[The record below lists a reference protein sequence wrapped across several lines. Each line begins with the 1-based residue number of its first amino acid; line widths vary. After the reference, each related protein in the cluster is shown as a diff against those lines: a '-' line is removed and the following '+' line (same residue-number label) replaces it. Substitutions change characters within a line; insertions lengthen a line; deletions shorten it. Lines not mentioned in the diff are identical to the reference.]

1 MFFWSENL
9 LETFL
14 IKNKTKATVLIF
26 FSIFQICLSQNKISS
41 KGGFISPISK
51 SFEGQEP
58 EAYWIWDSGDPNP
71 KNYYLHIRKTINL
84 NRLIKEAKVYVSAFS
99 FAEIY
104 INGVYI
110 DRVPTNPDPE
120 YQTYE
125 EIDISPYL
133 KLGKNTIAALV
144 FNAGE
149 GLHHRM
155 NGRGGF
161 FFQAKIIDFNEK
173 IIKLNSDKSWLVTK
187 AIAWDN
193 NTDHR
198 QVDHTIGRK
207 EKYDARL
214 SFENWEQ
221 NYFDDSDWENATEIG
236 VPPIDPWNK
245 IVVINRERT
254 YLKNI
259 TPEREWSR
267 NGLHIYDFGKAIT
280 AYPSFTVN
288 AIKSGLTLEI
298 GTAESLGKD
307 SIPLMTD
314 NVNYMDSYITKKGLQ
329 SWHPITWRAFR
340 YLAVKEN
347 EEVKIKNVLAKF
359 RSFPVKNRG
368 YFSCSDKMLNDI
380 WEIGRW
386 SMQICAQDTWMD
398 TPWREQTQYIGGDSR
413 YMVRYSAYS
422 FDTNIKLLHDYNIL
436 SGAFSQRFSDKG
448 AIRGRH
454 PTDYRLGINTSTYI
468 PDYQLEWILML
479 KEHFI
484 FYKDYELVRQLYPNL
499 KLLLKYFENY
509 VSDER
514 KLLGKVPGWVVL
526 DHPDTFKMDVGGEN
540 TAMNCLYFGALNSAA
555 WLANNIIGDL
565 DQANLWYKKAKEI
578 KQSVQKFMW
587 LNNEKLF
594 KDGFESSRITQQTQ
608 VYALKYGLVD
618 ENFKPSLVKF
628 IEAQG
633 KSCEQSFSY
642 WLLNS
647 MFSEGRGQWALDYIR
662 KNWGEQMNRNDFNG
676 AWFENWIPK
685 LGRSKS
691 HAWCAGPTAL
701 LPEKILGI
709 EPILPGWKKFKIKP
723 NLYDLDWCKGIIPS
737 LAGDIDV
744 KLKKL
749 RKENLEVGIQIKAII
764 PLNTSSKIYVPAQ
777 ESKYFTIEVNDKE
790 IWKNGKFL
798 PIDSNIN
805 FENIFDNYIVLE
817 FRPGSYTINALKNN

>member
-14 IKNKTKATVLIF
+14 IKNKTKTTVLIF

-155 NGRGGF
+155 KGRGGF

-280 AYPSFTVN
+280 AYPRFTVN
-288 AIKSGLTLEI
+288 TIKSGLTLEI

-307 SIPLMTD
+307 SIPLITD

-347 EEVKIKNVLAKF
+347 EKIKIKNVLAKF

-454 PTDYRLGINTSTYI
+454 PTDYHLGMNTSAYI

-484 FYKDYELVRQLYPNL
+484 FYEDYELVRQLYPNL

-555 WLANNIIGDL
+555 WLASNIIGDL

-587 LNNEKLF
+587 LHNEKLF

-790 IWKNGKFL
+790 IWNNGKFL

>member
-1 MFFWSENL
+1 MKIKKGT
-9 LETFL
+9 TFL
-14 IKNKTKATVLIF
+14 F
-26 FSIFQICLSQNKISS
+26 FFTIFQLCVCQNKISS

-51 SFEGQEP
+51 SFEGQKP
-58 EAYWIWDSGDPNP
+58 EAHWIWDSGDPNP

-84 NRLIKEAKVYVSAFS
+84 NKLIKEAKVYVSAFS

-104 INGVYI
+104 INGIYI

-125 EIDISPYL
+125 KIDISRYL
-133 KLGKNTIAALV
+133 KLGKNTIAALI

-173 IIKLNSDKSWLVTK
+173 IIKLNSDKSWLIAK

-193 NTDHR
+193 NADHR

-236 VPPIDPWNK
+236 VPPIDPWNN
-245 IVVINRERT
+245 ILVINRERT
-254 YLKNI
+254 YLKNMA
-259 TPEREWSR
+259 PKREWNK

-280 AYPSFTVN
+280 AYPNFTVN
-288 AIKSGLTLEI
+288 AIKSGFTLEI
-298 GTAESLGKD
+298 GTAESLSKD

-314 NVNYMDSYITKKGLQ
+314 NVNYIDSYITKKGVQ
-329 SWHPITWRAFR
+329 SWHPVTWRAFR
-340 YLAVKEN
+340 YLAVKQN

-422 FDTNIKLLHDYNIL
+422 FDTNIKLLHDYNLL

-454 PTDYRLGINTSTYI
+454 PTDYRLGINTSAYI

-479 KEHFI
+479 KEHFM

-555 WLANNIIGDL
+555 WLASNIIGDL

-587 LNNEKLF
+587 LNNQKLF

-749 RKENLEVGIQIKAII
+749 RKGNLEVGIQIKAII

>member
-187 AIAWDN
+187 AKAWDN

-280 AYPSFTVN
+280 AYPRFTVN
-288 AIKSGLTLEI
+288 TIKSGLTLEI

-307 SIPLMTD
+307 SIPLITD

-555 WLANNIIGDL
+555 WLARNIIGDL

-764 PLNTSSKIYVPAQ
+764 PPNTSSKIYVPAQ

>member
-1 MFFWSENL
+1 MKIKKET
-9 LETFL
+9 TFL
-14 IKNKTKATVLIF
+14 F
-26 FSIFQICLSQNKISS
+26 FFTIFQLCVCQNKISS

-84 NRLIKEAKVYVSAFS
+84 NKLIKEAKVYVSAFS

-125 EIDISPYL
+125 KIDISRYL

-161 FFQAKIIDFNEK
+161 FFQAKIIDFNKK
-173 IIKLNSDKSWLVTK
+173 IIKLNTDKSWLIAK

-193 NTDHR
+193 NSDHR

-236 VPPIDPWNK
+236 VPPIGPWNN
-245 IVVINRERT
+245 ILVINRERT
-254 YLKNI
+254 YLKNMI
-259 TPEREWSR
+259 PKREWSR

-280 AYPSFTVN
+280 AYPNFTIN
-288 AIKSGLTLEI
+288 AVKSGLTLEI
-298 GTAESLGKD
+298 GTAESLSKD

-314 NVNYMDSYITKKGLQ
+314 NVNYMDSYITKKGVQ

-340 YLAVKEN
+340 YLAVKQN
-347 EEVKIKNVLAKF
+347 EGVKIKNVLAKF

-422 FDTNIKLLHDYNIL
+422 FDTNIKLLHDYNLL

-448 AIRGRH
+448 AIRGRY
-454 PTDYRLGINTSTYI
+454 PTDYRLGINTSAYI

-479 KEHFI
+479 KEHFM
-484 FYKDYELVRQLYPNL
+484 FYEDYELVRQLYPNL

-509 VSDER
+509 VSNER

-555 WLANNIIGDL
+555 WLALNIIGDL
-565 DQANLWYKKAKEI
+565 DQANLWYKKAEEI
-578 KQSVQKFMW
+578 KKSVQKFMW
-587 LNNEKLF
+587 INNEKLF

-618 ENFKPSLVKF
+618 ENFKSSLVKF

-662 KNWGEQMNRNDFNG
+662 KNWGDQMNRNDFNG

-701 LPEKILGI
+701 LPEKILGV

-737 LAGDIDV
+737 LAGDINV
-744 KLKKL
+744 KIKRL
-749 RKENLEVGIQIKAII
+749 RKQNLEVGVQIKTII
-764 PLNTSSKIYVPAQ
+764 PLNTSSKIYVPVQ

-790 IWKNGKFL
+790 IWKDGKFL

-817 FRPGSYTINALKNN
+817 FKPGSYIINALKNN

>member
-71 KNYYLHIRKTINL
+71 KNYFLHIRKTINL

-479 KEHFI
+479 KEHFM

-555 WLANNIIGDL
+555 WLASNIIGDL

-587 LNNEKLF
+587 LNNQKLF

-628 IEAQG
+628 IQAQG

-647 MFSEGRGQWALDYIR
+647 MFSEGKGQWALDYIR

-764 PLNTSSKIYVPAQ
+764 PLNTSSKIYVPVQ
-777 ESKYFTIEVNDKE
+777 ESKYFTIEVNDEE
-790 IWKNGKFL
+790 IWKDGKFL

-805 FENIFDNYIVLE
+805 FENILDNYIVLE

>member
-1 MFFWSENL
+1 MLFWSENL

-26 FSIFQICLSQNKISS
+26 FSIFQICFSQNKISS

-155 NGRGGF
+155 KGRGGF

-368 YFSCSDKMLNDI
+368 YFSCSDKILNDI

-479 KEHFI
+479 KEHFM

-509 VSDER
+509 VSNER

-647 MFSEGRGQWALDYIR
+647 MFSEGKGQWALDYIR

-798 PIDSNIN
+798 PINSNIN
-805 FENIFDNYIVLE
+805 FENFFDNYIVLE
-817 FRPGSYTINALKNN
+817 FKPGSYTINALKNN

>member
-1 MFFWSENL
+1 MKIKKET
-9 LETFL
+9 TFL
-14 IKNKTKATVLIF
+14 F
-26 FSIFQICLSQNKISS
+26 FFTIFQLCVCQNKISS

-71 KNYYLHIRKTINL
+71 KNYYLHFRKTINL
-84 NRLIKEAKVYVSAFS
+84 NKLIKDAKVYVSAFS

-125 EIDISPYL
+125 KIDISRYL

-173 IIKLNSDKSWLVTK
+173 IIKLNSDKSWLIAK

-236 VPPIDPWNK
+236 VPPIDPWNN
-245 IVVINRERT
+245 ILVINRERT
-254 YLKNI
+254 YLKNM

-298 GTAESLGKD
+298 GTAESLGND

-314 NVNYMDSYITKKGLQ
+314 NVNYIDSYITKKGLQ

-340 YLAVKEN
+340 YLAVKQN
-347 EEVKIKNVLAKF
+347 EGVKIKNVLAKF

-454 PTDYRLGINTSTYI
+454 PTDYRLGINNSAYI

-479 KEHFI
+479 KEYFMY
-484 FYKDYELVRQLYPNL
+484 YKDDELVRQLYPNL

-514 KLLGKVPGWVVL
+514 KLLGKVPGWIVL

-555 WLANNIIGDL
+555 WLALNIIGDL

-587 LNNEKLF
+587 INNERLF
-594 KDGFESSRITQQTQ
+594 KDGFESPRITQQTQ
-608 VYALKYGLVD
+608 VYALIYGLVD
-618 ENFKPSLVKF
+618 ENFRSSLVKF

-662 KNWGEQMNRNDFNG
+662 KNWGDQMNRNDFNG

-737 LAGDIDV
+737 LAGDINV

-749 RKENLEVGIQIKAII
+749 RKQNLEVGLQIKAII
-764 PLNTSSKIYVPAQ
+764 PPNTSSKIFVPVQ

-790 IWKNGKFL
+790 IWKEGKFI

-805 FENIFDNYIVLE
+805 FENVFNNYIVLE
-817 FRPGSYTINALKNN
+817 FKPGSYIINALKNN

>member
-9 LETFL
+9 LESFL

-41 KGGFISPISK
+41 KGGFISLISK

-161 FFQAKIIDFNEK
+161 FFQGKIIDFNEK
-173 IIKLNSDKSWLVTK
+173 IIKLNSDESWLVTK

-280 AYPSFTVN
+280 AYPRFTVN
-288 AIKSGLTLEI
+288 TIKSGLTLEI

-307 SIPLMTD
+307 SIPLITD

-368 YFSCSDKMLNDI
+368 YFSCSDKILNDI

-436 SGAFSQRFSDKG
+436 NGAFSQRFSDKG

-628 IEAQG
+628 IQAQG

-764 PLNTSSKIYVPAQ
+764 PPNTSSKIYVPAQ

-790 IWKNGKFL
+790 IWNNGKFL

>member
-1 MFFWSENL
+1 MLFWSENL

-26 FSIFQICLSQNKISS
+26 FSIFQFCLSQNKISS

-51 SFEGQEP
+51 SFEGQKP

-155 NGRGGF
+155 KGRGGF

-368 YFSCSDKMLNDI
+368 YFSCSDKILNDI

-628 IEAQG
+628 IQAQG

-777 ESKYFTIEVNDKE
+777 DSKYFTIEVNDKE

>member
-26 FSIFQICLSQNKISS
+26 FSIFQICFSQNKISS

-71 KNYYLHIRKTINL
+71 KNYFLHIRKTINL

-155 NGRGGF
+155 KGRGGF

-368 YFSCSDKMLNDI
+368 YFSCSDKILNDI

-436 SGAFSQRFSDKG
+436 SGAFSQRFSNKG

-479 KEHFI
+479 KEHFM

-555 WLANNIIGDL
+555 WLASNIIGDL

-647 MFSEGRGQWALDYIR
+647 MFSEGKGQWALDYIR

-723 NLYDLDWCKGIIPS
+723 NLYDLDWCMGIIPS

-749 RKENLEVGIQIKAII
+749 RKENLEIGIQIKAII

-805 FENIFDNYIVLE
+805 FENILDNYIVLE